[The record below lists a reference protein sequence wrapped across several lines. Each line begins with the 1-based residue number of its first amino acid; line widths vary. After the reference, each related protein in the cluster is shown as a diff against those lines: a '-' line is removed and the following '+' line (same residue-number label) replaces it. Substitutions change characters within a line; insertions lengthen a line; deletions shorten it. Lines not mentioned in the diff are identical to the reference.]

1 MLNVLSD
8 VLVLTPLYGMV
19 ALGFVII
26 YRFTGVLNFAQ
37 GALFAIGAYL
47 LYLAVEKWHLSLP
60 VAMGVVVAGG
70 FVFGL
75 LLYSFVIRPLSGRS
89 VLAIILVTIAL
100 GSVVQGALFLGFT
113 ARPYTLPS
121 VQAFADRAVV
131 SVGGHQQ
138 SAASV
143 LMMVIYGIILAGLGL
158 TFRYL
163 PIGMKG
169 RAAGENPVL
178 ASYRGI
184 RVHWV
189 FGVAWAIATVTAFL
203 AGAIHVLNHQLS
215 PAIVEVALH
224 GFAAAMV
231 GGLDS
236 IWGTLVGALL
246 VALGVSVAFQFV
258 NPLLS
263 DVMPYVIMLMVLYVR
278 PWGVWGSPEVIDRV

>member
-1 MLNVLSD
+1 MNVLSD

-37 GALFAIGAYL
+37 GSLFAIGAYL
-47 LYLAVEKWHLSLP
+47 FYLAVEKWHLSLP
-60 VAMGVVVAGG
+60 VAMGSVIIGG
-70 FVFGL
+70 FAFGL
-75 LLYSFVIRPLSGRS
+75 LLYSFIIRPLSGRS

-100 GSVVQGALFLGFT
+100 GSVVQGVLFLGFT
-113 ARPYTLPS
+113 ARPYNLPS
-121 VQAFADRAVV
+121 VQAFADRAVI
-131 SVGGHQQ
+131 SIGGHQQ

-143 LMMVIYGIILAGLGL
+143 LMMIVYGIILACLGL

-163 PIGMKG
+163 SIGMKG

-246 VALGVSVAFQFV
+246 VAFGVSVAFQFV

-263 DVMPYVIMLMVLYVR
+263 DVMPYAIMLVVLYVR